1 MENFFYFNSKNKKM
15 IKYLN
20 IFYEIN
26 DIDINKDRFNSI
38 IDFLTKKSDDKLN
51 KSYFKYFADDL
62 LSCLRNLKIN
72 KNDFDYYL
80 FKYIK
85 ASKIQDKNLIKN
97 ILKSKTTVINVLN
110 ESQNKEKNEVEK
122 FISNNKILE
131 ESNNKVIK
139 SKIQF

>member
-1 MENFFYFNSKNKKM
+1 M